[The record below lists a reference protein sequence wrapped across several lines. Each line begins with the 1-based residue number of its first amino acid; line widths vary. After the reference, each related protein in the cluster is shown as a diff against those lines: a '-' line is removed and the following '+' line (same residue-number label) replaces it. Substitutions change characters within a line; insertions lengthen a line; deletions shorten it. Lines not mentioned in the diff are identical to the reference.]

1 MLLITIF
8 LFLALLDTARE
19 YIDYYDIYTL
29 RSRKQRHYM
38 IKYLSMITLITCAL
52 LSHDGSPESIQDKD
66 DLWSYLKYTKPKLY
80 KELRKTTYGRLFS
93 IEGRLSKNIIDKAYN
108 VILKLYGI

>member
-1 MLLITIF
+1 
-8 LFLALLDTARE
+8 
-19 YIDYYDIYTL
+19 
-29 RSRKQRHYM
+29 M

-93 IEGRLSKNIIDKAYN
+93 IEGRVSKNIIDKAYN

>member
-1 MLLITIF
+1 MCIR
-8 LFLALLDTARE
+8 DR
-19 YIDYYDIYTL
+19 
-29 RSRKQRHYM
+29 
-38 IKYLSMITLITCAL
+38 
-52 LSHDGSPESIQDKD
+52 
-66 DLWSYLKYTKPKLY
+66 PKLY